1 MSPPMVLGK
10 APPYSATNAVEA
22 IARAL
27 TEIRVADKLTFADL
41 GAVLGKSDDSAAHYC
56 DGSAT
61 MDAVTFGRGKK
72 EWGSRFTG
80 YFDRLC
86 DAGRHEHVADRHCET
101 SILKAALAL
110 SVALSDDEC
119 ISNEEIRTNRQAIE
133 EAADALRELLG
144 RVAVR
149 AA

>member
-1 MSPPMVLGK
+1 MTSQRFHGNPP
-10 APPYSATNAVEA
+10 PFSASNVVDALS
-22 IARAL
+22 RAL
-27 TEIRVADKLTFADL
+27 CEIKAQDRLTFADL

-61 MDAVTFGRGKK
+61 MDSVTFGRGKK

-86 DAGRHEHVADRHCET
+86 EAHGASLADRACET
-101 SILKAALAL
+101 SVLTAALAL
-110 SVALSDDEC
+110 SVALGDDGK
-119 ISNEEIRTNRQAIE
+119 ITDEEIRRNRASIE
-133 EAADALRELLG
+133 SAVDALRGLLG
-144 RVAVR
+144 RLKVE

>member
-1 MSPPMVLGK
+1 MAETSIHGK
-10 APPYSATNAVEA
+10 KLPYSALNAVEA

-27 TEIRVADKLTFADL
+27 SEIRIADKLTFADL
-41 GAVLGKSDDSAAHYC
+41 GAVLGRSEDSASKYC

-86 DAGRHEHVADRHCET
+86 DGANATTRDRDCET
-101 SILKAALAL
+101 SVIKVALAL
-110 SVALSDDEC
+110 SEALAGDNK
-119 ISNEEIRTNRQAIE
+119 ITAEEIRHNRATIE
-133 EAADALRELLG
+133 EARDALGALLSRL
-144 RVAVR
+144 RVA
-149 AA
+149 A